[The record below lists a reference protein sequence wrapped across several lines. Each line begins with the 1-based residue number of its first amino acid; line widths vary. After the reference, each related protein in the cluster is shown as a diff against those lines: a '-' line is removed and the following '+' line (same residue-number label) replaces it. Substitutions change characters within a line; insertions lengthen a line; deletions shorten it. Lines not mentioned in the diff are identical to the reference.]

1 MSASSFASSAS
12 SDART
17 PARSAGVVNM
27 EIRAL
32 WTRAGGTLSATEQES
47 YQRLL
52 VEWAAAVRADV
63 VEAA

>member
-12 SDART
+12 SDAST
-17 PARSAGVVNM
+17 PVRSAAVVNV

-32 WTRAGGTLSATEQES
+32 WTRAGGALSAAEQER

>member
-1 MSASSFASSAS
+1 MSASSSAP
-12 SDART
+12 SDAHDLTR
-17 PARSAGVVNM
+17 PATVVNQ

-32 WTRAGGTLSATEQES
+32 WGRAGGALSAAEQAR